1 MDTPPRS
8 YKEAWLSY
16 KSSRDLRC
24 NKNRNT
30 IHSSSIKVLRGLDAV
45 RRRPG
50 MYIGDAIDVATKMLS
65 ILHTTSDEI
74 EATTNQLL
82 YLSNRQGIVNIGEFS
97 LFLNNK
103 ILGFSLK
110 GSLKLTVASQALSIF
125 KKLKEITLSVIFT
138 TTRNFS
144 IQKNLSISA

>member
-1 MDTPPRS
+1 MDNPPRN

-16 KSSRDLRC
+16 KSARELRC
-24 NKNRNT
+24 NKSRNT
-30 IHSSSIKVLRGLDAV
+30 IHSSSIRVLRGLDAV
-45 RRRPG
+45 RS
-50 MYIGDAIDVATKMLS
+50 MYIGDAIDLATKMLS
-65 ILHTTSDEI
+65 ILHTTSDER
-74 EATTNQLL
+74 EAITYQLL
-82 YLSNRQGIVNIGEFS
+82 CLSNRQGIINIGKFS
-97 LFLNNK
+97 QFLNNK

-110 GSLKLTVASQALSIF
+110 GSLKLTEASQALSTL